1 MQQHDTKRRFVRA
14 KGLWL
19 TYVLTL
25 SGFTVRNLSN
35 IPRSRSHWNS
45 KWSKPFLCP
54 LLSGCVFERS
64 GVSAQVGPLCGG
76 QTMPCRWETVT
87 LDFGWKSFFLW
98 FQFFILIRYWFL
110 FELIWHEPQL
120 VGVRHGSAANWP
132 KQPRPHNQHCV
143 DPRKLRPSV
152 AGRGIYGTWELP
164 LMWSSGKAIACCTG
178 RIQFE
183 RSFCTP

>member
-87 LDFGWKSFFLW
+87 LDFGWKSFFFVIPIFYSNSLLIFVWTHLTWATTCGCQTRLSCQLAQAAKTPQPALRGPTEIASVGGWEGHLW
-98 FQFFILIRYWFL
+98 NL
-110 FELIWHEPQL
+110 
-120 VGVRHGSAANWP
+120 GAAINV
-132 KQPRPHNQHCV
+132 KQ
-143 DPRKLRPSV
+143 
-152 AGRGIYGTWELP
+152 W
-164 LMWSSGKAIACCTG
+164 
-178 RIQFE
+178 
-183 RSFCTP
+183 